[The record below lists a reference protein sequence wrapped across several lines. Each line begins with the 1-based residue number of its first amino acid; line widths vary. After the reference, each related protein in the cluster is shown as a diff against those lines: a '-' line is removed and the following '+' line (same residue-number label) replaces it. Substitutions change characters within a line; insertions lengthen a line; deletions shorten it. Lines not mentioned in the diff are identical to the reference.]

1 MVQKLI
7 CLFLGRWE
15 NVVSLYPLGKGDK
28 AQLVVVT

>member
-1 MVQKLI
+1 LD
-7 CLFLGRWE
+7 GRWE